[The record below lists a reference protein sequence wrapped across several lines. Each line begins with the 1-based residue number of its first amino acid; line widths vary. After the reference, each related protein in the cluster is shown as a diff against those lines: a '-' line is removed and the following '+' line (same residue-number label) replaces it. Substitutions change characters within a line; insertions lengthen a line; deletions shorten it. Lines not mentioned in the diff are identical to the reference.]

1 MDVQKPI
8 FSHTVLA
15 IVCLKNSLKNRNFPC
30 RTGVMKR
37 YLSVVCCL
45 FLASCSF
52 FESKEK
58 RTQELIQQEL
68 GQIDWN
74 TVDSYP
80 FFYSCDESAAKNDQK
95 ICFEE
100 TLIAHFQKTL
110 NEFEFTLSDKNS
122 ETVAV
127 IFVIDTLGQIMVTN
141 IEKDASVLKQM
152 PEFDGVITQS
162 LKNLPKL
169 APALKRGIP
178 VLTKY
183 RIPVQLNTN

>member
-1 MDVQKPI
+1 MDRFLPLLI
-8 FSHTVLA
+8 T
-15 IVCLKNSLKNRNFPC
+15 
-30 RTGVMKR
+30 
-37 YLSVVCCL
+37 L
-45 FLASCSF
+45 FVSSCTF

-58 RTQELIQQEL
+58 RTQELIHEEL

-74 TVDSYP
+74 EVDSYP
-80 FFYSCDESAAKNDQK
+80 YFTTCDETAPKSQQK
-95 ICFEE
+95 ACFEQ
-100 TLIAHFQKTL
+100 TLTAHFLETL

-127 IFVIDTLGQIMVTN
+127 IFIIDTLGQIKVTD
-141 IEKDASVLKQM
+141 IEKDASVSEQM
-152 PEFDGVITQS
+152 PEFDGVISQS

-178 VLTKY
+178 VNAKF

>member
-1 MDVQKPI
+1 
-8 FSHTVLA
+8 
-15 IVCLKNSLKNRNFPC
+15 
-30 RTGVMKR
+30 MKR
-37 YLSVVCCL
+37 FFYLLLCILLS
-45 FLASCSF
+45 SCSL

-58 RTQELIQQEL
+58 RTQELINEEL
-68 GQIDWN
+68 RQIDWN
-74 TVDSYP
+74 SVDSYP
-80 FFYSCDESAAKNDQK
+80 FFYTCDETATKTEQK

-100 TLIAHFQKTL
+100 TLTTHFQETL
-110 NEFEFTLSDKNS
+110 NDFEFTLSDKES

-127 IFVIDTLGQIMVTN
+127 IFIIDTLGRIDVTA

-178 VLTKY
+178 VNTKY

>member
-1 MDVQKPI
+1 
-8 FSHTVLA
+8 
-15 IVCLKNSLKNRNFPC
+15 
-30 RTGVMKR
+30 MKR
-37 YLSVVCCL
+37 FFYLLLCILLS
-45 FLASCSF
+45 SCSL

-58 RTQELIQQEL
+58 RTQKLINEELR
-68 GQIDWN
+68 QIDWN
-74 TVDSYP
+74 SVDSYP
-80 FFYSCDESAAKNDQK
+80 FFYTCDETATKTEQK

-100 TLIAHFQKTL
+100 TLTTHFQETL
-110 NEFEFTLSDKNS
+110 NDFEFTLSDKES

-127 IFVIDTLGQIMVTN
+127 IFIIDTLGRIDVTA

-178 VLTKY
+178 VNTKY

>member
-1 MDVQKPI
+1 
-8 FSHTVLA
+8 
-15 IVCLKNSLKNRNFPC
+15 
-30 RTGVMKR
+30 MKR
-37 YLSVVCCL
+37 YVY
-45 FLASCSF
+45 FLLIIFISSCSF

-58 RTQELIQQEL
+58 KTQEFINIEL

-74 TVDSYP
+74 SIDSYP
-80 FFYSCDESAAKNDQK
+80 FFYTCDESVTKAEQK

-100 TLIAHFQKTL
+100 TLTTHFQETL
-110 NEFEFTLSDKNS
+110 SDFEFTLSEKEN

-127 IFVIDTLGQIMVTN
+127 IFVIDTLGKINVIN
-141 IEKDASVLKQM
+141 IEKNASVLKQM

-178 VLTKY
+178 VNSKY

>member
-1 MDVQKPI
+1 M
-8 FSHTVLA
+8 S
-15 IVCLKNSLKNRNFPC
+15 
-30 RTGVMKR
+30 
-37 YLSVVCCL
+37 
-45 FLASCSF
+45 SCSL

-58 RTQELIQQEL
+58 RTQELINDEL
-68 GQIDWN
+68 RQIDWN
-74 TVDSYP
+74 SVDSYP
-80 FFYSCDESAAKNDQK
+80 FFYTCDETATKAEQK

-100 TLIAHFQKTL
+100 TLTSHFKETL
-110 NEFEFTLSDKNS
+110 NDFEFTLSDQEN
-122 ETVAV
+122 ETFAV
-127 IFVIDTLGQIMVTN
+127 IFIIDTLGRIDVTA

-178 VLTKY
+178 VNTKY